1 MDKWEIETDVD
12 YIGYQSL
19 TVLRKLL
26 RDELKKDGKETFLG
40 NYYTKIGFYTKTW
53 RYVEIRYLLA
63 LLEYLNPEFQ
73 YTGVINI
80 GRTIVTDEDAFKKI
94 VNGDAGLLDKLRQG
108 TPLVFIKYG
117 FLTVD
122 EIGWYKGGFYGN
134 NQGVYCDERRVQ

>member
-1 MDKWEIETDVD
+1 MDKWELETDTD

-26 RDELKKDGKETFLG
+26 RKELEKDGKEAFLG

-73 YTGVINI
+73 YTGKVDV
-80 GRTIVTDEDAFKKI
+80 GKRIVADEAAFKKI
-94 VNGDAGLLDKLRQG
+94 INGNTELLDNLSQG
-108 TPLVFIKYG
+108 TPAAFIKYG

-122 EIGWYKGGFYGN
+122 EIG
-134 NQGVYCDERRVQ
+134 